1 MNYDKAIIVIEFLCR
16 VIVLIGVCVLIPL
29 IATVAIAIANLL
41 LDEIDRLKKKF
52 M

>member
-16 VIVLIGVCVLIPL
+16 IIILISACMLIPL
-29 IATVAIAIANLL
+29 IATFAIAIANLL